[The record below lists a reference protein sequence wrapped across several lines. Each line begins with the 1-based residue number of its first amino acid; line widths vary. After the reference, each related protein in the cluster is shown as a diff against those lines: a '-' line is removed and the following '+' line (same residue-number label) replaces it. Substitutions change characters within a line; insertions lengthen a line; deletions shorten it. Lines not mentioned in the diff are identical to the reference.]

1 MTICS
6 SADFLS
12 FFLNTKS
19 PSARLK
25 AKLPF
30 SVKYARIMYGGQKLY
45 KKYQKTTTRI
55 NGEFEVASYVVTLL
69 SIAKKDLKRKDT
81 VNSVEFHPSSS
92 CYNPLCFILIAW
104 FMVKRQLMNSSFHTN
119 YSSGISHVGL
129 VWYNAR
135 KV

>member
-1 MTICS
+1 M
-6 SADFLS
+6 
-12 FFLNTKS
+12 
-19 PSARLK
+19 
-25 AKLPF
+25 
-30 SVKYARIMYGGQKLY
+30 
-45 KKYQKTTTRI
+45 

-69 SIAKKDLKRKDT
+69 SIAKKDLKQKDT
-81 VNSVEFHPSSS
+81 VNSVELHPSSS